1 MCPFHSRAPKLPFP
15 RVGKRITAAVALASV
30 ALGPACSSPNDSNI
44 PGPPGSGGSGG
55 TGPGAGSGNVAGM
68 GANPGAG
75 GVAGGS
81 GATGGLGASAGQGA
95 AAGAAGT
102 PAPGLPVITHKAIHR
117 LGNVEY
123 DNTLRDL
130 TGTELRFGAG
140 FVKEEADGFDNIATA
155 LSMSPR
161 QVEDYFGAAREVSA
175 DIFAKPALRD
185 RVVTC
190 APDTGTACAETVIR
204 DFGLRAF
211 RRPLTA
217 EESTLLLSKYSEAVT
232 LGVDALGALQHV
244 VHVLLSS
251 PQFLYRVEFD
261 PDLANATPHPLD
273 GYELASRLSYALWSS
288 MPDDTLFAE
297 AGAGAL
303 ASPEQLAV
311 VAERMLTDGRSDMLI
326 KNFAAQWFGSARL
339 AEHAASPTVYPEFSP
354 ALATSMQTEME
365 LYFGEFLYGDLPYS
379 TFLTADVNF
388 IDASL
393 AVLYGMPAPSMP
405 GFQRVTELSDAR
417 RGFLG
422 LAGFLTH
429 TSRETRTS
437 PIIRGKWILDA
448 VWCTELKLPTD
459 IVVEP
464 LKEPAEG
471 EPPTT
476 VRDQM
481 EAHRTEPACSGCHSM
496 IDPIGLA
503 LENFD
508 GIGRYRAAYENALA
522 IDATGVMPNGE
533 MVDGIE
539 SLTTALTADPQFMA
553 CAATKFGTYALG
565 EVFAEANRDQVVSQ
579 WTAGAPTLRNL
590 IRGVVSHEAF
600 RSRKAESL

>member
-1 MCPFHSRAPKLPFP
+1 MLECQNHSRAPRLPRRF
-15 RVGKRITAAVALASV
+15 VAAGALASV
-30 ALGPACSSPNDSNI
+30 LLGAACSSPNSTGVGNS
-44 PGPPGSGGSGG
+44 SGTGGVGG
-55 TGPGAGSGNVAGM
+55 TGAAAGTGSVAGA

-75 GVAGGS
+75 GLASGGSAGATAGG
-81 GATGGLGASAGQGA
+81 GAAGQG

-102 PAPGLPVITHKAIHR
+102 AVVGMPVITNKAVHR

-140 FVKEEADGFDNIATA
+140 FVKEEAEGFDNIATA

-161 QVEDYFGAAREVSA
+161 QVEDYFVAARQVSA
-175 DIFAKPALRD
+175 DVFAKPALRD
-185 RVVTC
+185 RIVTC
-190 APDTGTACAETVIR
+190 VPDAGTACAETVIR

-211 RRPLTA
+211 RRPLTPA
-217 EESTLLLSKYSEAVT
+217 ESTRLLAKYNEAVT
-232 LGVDALGALQHV
+232 LGLDPFGALQHV
-244 VHVLLSS
+244 VHVLVSS

-261 PDLANATPHPLD
+261 PDLADPTPHPLD

-288 MPDDTLFAE
+288 MPDDTLLAE

-303 ASPEQLAV
+303 ASPEQLATI
-311 VAERMLTDGRSDMLI
+311 ADRMLAHEHSDMLV
-326 KNFAAQWFGSARL
+326 KNFAAQWFGSGRL
-339 AEHAASPTVYPEFSP
+339 VEHAASPTEFPDYSP
-354 ALATSMQTEME
+354 ALAASMQQEME
-365 LYFGEFLYGDLPYS
+365 LYFAEFLHGDVPYS
-379 TFLTADVNF
+379 SFLTADVNF
-388 IDASL
+388 IDAGL
-393 AVLYGMPAPSMP
+393 AALYGMTPPSEP
-405 GFQRVTELSDAR
+405 GFHRVSDTTDAR

-422 LAGFLTH
+422 LVGFLTH

-448 VWCTELKLPTD
+448 VWCTALKLPTD

-476 VRDQM
+476 VREQM
-481 EAHRTEPACSGCHSM
+481 AAHRTEPVCSGCHSM

-508 GIGRYRAAYENALA
+508 GIGRYRASYSNGLA
-522 IDATGVMPNGE
+522 IDATGEMPNGE

-539 SLTTALTADPQFMA
+539 SLTAALTADPQFMA

-565 EVFAEANRDQVVSQ
+565 EVFSEANRDHVVSQ
-579 WTAGAPTLRNL
+579 WMAGTPTLTSL

-600 RSRKAESL
+600 RSRKAEGL